1 MKIKTFISI
10 IFFLILN
17 SEIITAEII
26 ISEIMAKPYQDY
38 TLNEWIELYNDGT
51 EEINISGWK
60 IVDDGGE
67 DNLTGGKYGGKG
79 TIIPPKKYAL
89 ITSETTRVYNNF
101 KVLFNTTKIY
111 SNDGTL
117 GYYGLSDNGESIA
130 IIDTEG
136 NIIDNITYP
145 SMSSEDWRNYSY
157 SKENETSWKK
167 TIPSPGYD
175 NYNFFIEYNENECDW
190 DITITLEN
198 LLINNGNNFEFG
210 AISKN
215 LAGQKTNITLKR
227 EIKNIFNETIKSYN
241 SLIKEATYQ
250 TSFSGPWTPN
260 LDPGVYFIKTEIS
273 TQCNDLDLENNL
285 ATKFFIIFDEK
296 SEHSKINIENIY
308 LGTDNKAKFG
318 DNIRIKLDVYKGNTT
333 KEEIK
338 VYIEKNDKKI
348 TKITKFKIFD
358 KFSNNSLTIP
368 LQIFPNCNEKLTG
381 GKYIL
386 YAEGIETSDKQE
398 IIIEGLSEELCE
410 IIVEKQI
417 EIATTSS
424 KTIINY
430 SSSTINEKIYESNT
444 KKSERYAIYLFSLVL
459 VMVIIQLG
467 IEKWKQ

>member
-1 MKIKTFISI
+1 M
-10 IFFLILN
+10 
-17 SEIITAEII
+17 
-26 ISEIMAKPYQDY
+26 
-38 TLNEWIELYNDGT
+38 
-51 EEINISGWK
+51 
-60 IVDDGGE
+60 
-67 DNLTGGKYGGKG
+67 
-79 TIIPPKKYAL
+79 IIP
-89 ITSETTRVYNNF
+89 F
-101 KVLFNTTKIY
+101 
-111 SNDGTL
+111 
-117 GYYGLSDNGESIA
+117 
-130 IIDTEG
+130 
-136 NIIDNITYP
+136 
-145 SMSSEDWRNYSY
+145 
-157 SKENETSWKK
+157 
-167 TIPSPGYD
+167 
-175 NYNFFIEYNENECDW
+175 
-190 DITITLEN
+190 
-198 LLINNGNNFEFG
+198 
-210 AISKN
+210 
-215 LAGQKTNITLKR
+215 
-227 EIKNIFNETIKSYN
+227 FNETIKSYN